1 MLEKAFLSTK
11 MHGRETGG
19 KQDCAETLLYQYDSR
34 CFDEDVSYFTAL
46 NYFWVSWHGLC
57 IVKNRI

>member
-1 MLEKAFLSTK
+1 
-11 MHGRETGG
+11 MHGRETDE
-19 KQDCAETLLYQYDSR
+19 KQDCTETLLYQYGSR

-46 NYFWVSWHGLC
+46 NYFWESWHGLC